1 MQLLAQIEVCYYSA
15 TFQAATTLEV
25 CSVNKQNVT
34 ANFDIFQLF
43 IDNIVILI
51 SYCIANLT
59 YEWLM
64 DNRIFQAHIW
74 VFVSFALIFTL
85 SMLFMRMYNVT
96 TFCYIDRIVKRTFA
110 ATIVAGLNLSLIIF
124 MAKADQASRLL
135 FVLFCSI
142 SCMLVV
148 SERIIIRISKKRHW
162 GNGYSHILFIGDDQ
176 TLARYAQFIDMT
188 SIKLKIERFVS
199 YNDACIRTT
208 EAFSQLL
215 MSLTVDEVH
224 FVLSFNQHNDD
235 IQSLLE
241 IFDSMGVTARSI
253 LDTFELPVSKSF
265 VSSIGTYPVLTYHSV
280 SQKKFQLFIKSVIDM
295 VGAAVG
301 LVMLTPVFLLTAI
314 AIKLDSPG
322 PVFFKQKR
330 VGTYGKIFQIYKFR
344 SMHIDAE
351 ARKQDLEALN
361 KIKDGM
367 MFKIDNDPRITRV
380 GAFIRKTS
388 IDELPQLL
396 NVIKRDMSL
405 VGTRPP
411 TMEEV
416 NKYAPEHWRR
426 ISIQPGITGMWQVNG
441 RSQIFNFDD
450 VVRLDKKYIDE
461 WTLLLD
467 IKILLKTVKVVLS
480 SRGAY

>member
-1 MQLLAQIEVCYYSA
+1 M
-15 TFQAATTLEV
+15 
-25 CSVNKQNVT
+25 NKQNVT
-34 ANFDIFQLF
+34 ANFDILQLF
-43 IDNIVILI
+43 VDNVVIVVG
-51 SYCIANLT
+51 YCISNQI
-59 YEWLM
+59 YKWLM
-64 DNRIFQAHIW
+64 GKYLFETHIW
-74 VFVSFALIFTL
+74 VFVSYALIFTL
-85 SMLFMRMYNVT
+85 SMLFMRMYNIT
-96 TFCYIDRIVKRTFA
+96 TFYYIDRIIKRTIA
-110 ATIVAGLNLSLIIF
+110 ATVVAGLNLSLIVF
-124 MAKADQASRLL
+124 MVKADQASRLL

-142 SCMLVV
+142 SCMLVI
-148 SERIIIRISKKRHW
+148 SGRIVMRIRKKNNW

-176 TLARYAQFIDMT
+176 TLKRYTQFIDMT
-188 SIKLKIERFVS
+188 SIRLKIDRFVN

-224 FVLSFNQHNDD
+224 FVLSFNKQNDE

-241 IFDSMGVTARSI
+241 MCDSMGVTARII
-253 LDTFELPVSKSF
+253 LDTFDLPVSKRF

-280 SQKKFQLFIKSVIDM
+280 SQKKFQLFIKSVIDV

-301 LVMLTPVFLLTAI
+301 LVLLTPVFLFTAI

-330 VGTYGKIFQIYKFR
+330 VGTCGKVFQIYKFR
-344 SMHIDAE
+344 SMYTDAE
-351 ARKQDLEALN
+351 AHKQDLEALN

-388 IDELPQLL
+388 IDELPQLI

-411 TMEEV
+411 TMDEV

-426 ISIQPGITGMWQVNG
+426 ISIQPGITGMWQISG